1 MPHFPIRV
9 SAVHLMPDKDI
20 YFSDTRLSMMLMR
33 ASSVILDMNGLIV
46 DDEPLQLEAMNLV
59 LSRFGIT
66 LTPSYWTGRCAGR
79 RSEEF
84 TTNILKENGLPYSE
98 AEVADIVL
106 QKNERYRSLISKS
119 VKDYARPGVLDL
131 ITYVQKSDRK
141 TLSLATTASPLEV
154 ETVLGDRGLKII
166 KEFHCIVTGADITR
180 HKPDPEIYH
189 HAAVLTTT
197 QPLRCLVFEDSGP
210 GVTAA
215 TRAGMPCIAVPNDS
229 TRGQEFKA
237 AAFIVSDLTREA
249 RILDGS
255 CGG

>member
-1 MPHFPIRV
+1 
-9 SAVHLMPDKDI
+9 MPDKDI

-46 DDEPLQLEAMNLV
+46 DDEPLQLEAMNLA
-59 LSRFGIT
+59 LAQFGIT
-66 LTPSYWTGRCAGR
+66 LTSSYWTDRCAGR

-84 TTNILKENGLPYSE
+84 TRGILSKNGLPHSE

-119 VKDYARPGVLDL
+119 VKYYARPGVLDL
-131 ITYVQKSDRK
+131 IAFIKGNGLK

-166 KEFHCIVTGADITR
+166 KEFHYIVTGADITR

-197 QPLRCLVFEDSGP
+197 QPRRCLVFEDSGP

-215 TRAGMPCIAVPNDS
+215 TRAGIPCIAVPNAS
-229 TRGQEFKA
+229 TAGQKFSG

-249 RILDGS
+249 RILDRQRGE
-255 CGG
+255 